1 VIEEAVNIRGIP
13 LRAIDT
19 AGLRETVD
27 LVERFGVE
35 RTHREI
41 EAADLVLWVVDLSEP
56 AMPED
61 HRIGALLRGRPF
73 LVVANKADLPPRL
86 DLAELVEDRGER
98 SDPGSAGVPP
108 AGLPTSGR
116 GGARVPPAGRAHW
129 PAGPAAGEQ
138 ERSDAGGARA
148 RAPREAPPIIRTA
161 APTGEGIE
169 ALETAIVDR
178 LLGAG
183 VTSEDVLVSNTRH
196 RARLEAAAAALRQAI
211 ATIAAGFEQAMVAVD
226 VKIATEALGE
236 ITGESVTEATI
247 TEIFARFC
255 VGK

>member
-1 VIEEAVNIRGIP
+1 
-13 LRAIDT
+13 
-19 AGLRETVD
+19 
-27 LVERFGVE
+27 
-35 RTHREI
+35 
-41 EAADLVLWVVDLSEP
+41 
-56 AMPED
+56 
-61 HRIGALLRGRPF
+61 
-73 LVVANKADLPPRL
+73 
-86 DLAELVEDRGER
+86 
-98 SDPGSAGVPP
+98 
-108 AGLPTSGR
+108 
-116 GGARVPPAGRAHW
+116 VPPAGRAHW

-138 ERSDAGGARA
+138 ERSDAGGGRA